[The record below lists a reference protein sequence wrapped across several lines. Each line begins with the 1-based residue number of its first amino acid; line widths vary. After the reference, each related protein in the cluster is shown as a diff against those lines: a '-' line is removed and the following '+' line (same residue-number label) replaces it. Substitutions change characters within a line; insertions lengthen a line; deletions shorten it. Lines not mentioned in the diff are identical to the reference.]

1 MLLPFSLAA
10 PPPED
15 LAASKAVP
23 LTVNIFM
30 LSIHLQVMTALPEK
44 IIRANNDHGAKCFH
58 GQVLVIYF

>member
-1 MLLPFSLAA
+1 MYVMLLPFSLAA

-44 IIRANNDHGAKCFH
+44 IIRAIMTM
-58 GQVLVIYF
+58 VLNVFMDRY

>member
-44 IIRANNDHGAKCFH
+44 IIRAIMTM
-58 GQVLVIYF
+58 VLNVFMDRY